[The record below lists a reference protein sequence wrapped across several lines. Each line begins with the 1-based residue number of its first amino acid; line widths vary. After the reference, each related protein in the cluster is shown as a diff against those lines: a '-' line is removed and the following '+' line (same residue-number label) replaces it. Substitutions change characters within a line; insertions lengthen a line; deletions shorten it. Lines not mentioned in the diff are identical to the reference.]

1 MRRQINKEEPAAAE
15 IIETRGISVKEAG
28 RRGGKSTLEHQGVA
42 FYREIG
48 RKGGQQT
55 KELYRDLLSQFGRRG
70 GRPRR
75 PSLNEDSGEELVEK
89 KGACGRSQP
98 VSLPPEL

>member
-1 MRRQINKEEPAAAE
+1 MKSRRPERNEVE
-15 IIETRGISVKEAG
+15 ISDGISVQEAG

-48 RKGGQQT
+48 RKGGQRTAQ
-55 KELYRDLLSQFGRRG
+55 LYSDLLSEFGKRG

-75 PSLNEDSGEELVEK
+75 PTLDEPMGEK
-89 KGACGRSQP
+89 RTSNKRR
-98 VSLPPEL
+98 